1 MKNRG
6 YDYPDI
12 ISPLDEPL
20 PVAFFYALHYPHS
33 TEAEWRRKIETGQ
46 VSLNGRPA
54 ALGDVLKRGDRLVY
68 HRPPWEE
75 PEAPREIVTLYQDED
90 VLALD
95 KPSGLPV
102 LPGGFFLEN
111 TLLHLVRE
119 RYGTGCSPLHRLGR
133 GTSGAILFTRNRRAA
148 RSLATAMFER
158 RILKVYLALAS
169 GTGMPDAFTV
179 DAPIGPVPHMLP
191 ATVNAY
197 RPGPGGRA
205 SKSHVRAVRRLPE
218 RNASVLEV
226 TIPTGRPHQ
235 IRIHLAFAG
244 YPLVGDPLYA
254 AGGLP
259 RADGVD
265 DEIAMTP
272 GATGY
277 LLHSWKIRFP
287 HPSRAEEVEVVSP
300 PPDSLC
306 PS

>member
-6 YDYPDI
+6 YDYPDV
-12 ISPLDEPL
+12 ISPLDDPL
-20 PVAFFYALHYPHS
+20 PVAFFYALNYPHS
-33 TEAEWRRKIETGQ
+33 TEAEWRRKIEAGQ
-46 VSLNGRPA
+46 VTLNGRPA
-54 ALGDVLKRGDRLVY
+54 TPGDVLKRGDRLVY

-75 PEAPREIVTLYQDED
+75 PDAPREFGTLYEDED

-111 TLLHLVRE
+111 TLLHRVRE
-119 RYGTGCSPLHRLGR
+119 RYGDGCSPLHRLGR
-133 GTSGAILFTRNRRAA
+133 GTSGVILFTRNRPAA

-158 RILKVYLALAS
+158 RILKIYLALAS

-179 DAPIGPVPHMLP
+179 DARIGPVPHTLP
-191 ATVNAY
+191 PTVNAY
-197 RPGPGGRA
+197 RPGPGGRP
-205 SKSHVRAVRRLPE
+205 STSHVRVVRRFPE

-244 YPLVGDPLYA
+244 YPLVGDPLYKM
-254 AGGLP
+254 GGLP
-259 RADGVD
+259 GADGID
-265 DEIAMTP
+265 DEIATTP

-287 HPSRAEEVEVVSP
+287 HPSRGGEVEVVSP
-300 PPDSLC
+300 PPPALE
-306 PS
+306 PE